1 MTLPNLITIGRI
13 FLVPVIV
20 WLLFNHDFVW
30 AFVMFLVAGISDAV
44 DGFIAKQFN
53 LRSELGAYLDPIAD
67 KALLVAIYVVLG
79 IFEHLPAWLVIMV
92 VSRDVAIVGAVMLS
106 WLIDRPVEMEPHIV
120 SKANTVMQIVL
131 VVLVLGGLAFARLP
145 EELVSVPT
153 AVVGL
158 LTAASLAVYL
168 RDWLQH
174 MTDPAGQGPARKG
187 RDWPAVQEA
196 AKMTIQRQV
205 SVWLIALAAI
215 IAFMWLF
222 TDILLPFLAGIVLAY
237 FLDPVADAL
246 ERLKMPRL
254 APP

>member
-13 FLVPVIV
+13 FLVPAIV
-20 WLLFNHDFVW
+20 WLLFNHDYLW
-30 AFVMFLVAGISDAV
+30 AFVLFLVAGLSDAL
-44 DGFIAKQFN
+44 DGFLAKQFN
-53 LRSELGAYLDPIAD
+53 LRSELGAYLDPLAD
-67 KALLVAIYVVLG
+67 KVLLVAIYVVLG

-106 WLIDRPVEMEPHIV
+106 WLLDKPVEMDPHMV

-145 EELVSVPT
+145 EGLVSVTT

-174 MTDPAGQGPARKG
+174 MTGPGGGQGPG
-187 RDWPAVQEA
+187 
-196 AKMTIQRQV
+196 
-205 SVWLIALAAI
+205 
-215 IAFMWLF
+215 
-222 TDILLPFLAGIVLAY
+222 
-237 FLDPVADAL
+237 
-246 ERLKMPRL
+246 
-254 APP
+254 APQGSR